1 MKKEN
6 EISNLF
12 EMVDLNNSSINNLS
26 INNPPFSSSFLK
38 ENPKNIKQILNDNN
52 SSKNDDLLPVLNILN
67 EQSSPKE
74 NKANNL
80 NIIYNNLKEKQSI
93 INKEILE
100 NIKSIEKLKN
110 SLAKLKSEKNDK
122 KLEVVN
128 FLSNKESLDEIYN
141 NYMDYLKNKKR
152 ENKGKYKKYKTWYWN
167 MSKAR

>member
-6 EISNLF
+6 EINNLF
-12 EMVDLNNSSINNLS
+12 EMVDLNNSSINNSS

-93 INKEILE
+93 INNEIME
-100 NIKSIEKLKN
+100 NIKTIEKLKN
-110 SLAKLKSEKNDK
+110 SLSKLKSEKNDK

-141 NYMDYLKNKKR
+141 NYMD
-152 ENKGKYKKYKTWYWN
+152 
-167 MSKAR
+167 